1 MASKRQFKPKRLREI
16 YCHSVSRY
24 SADNG
29 LNLHAIDYTDDDN
42 VTGYK
47 CVLGVDKD
55 GKPSYIKEFFSVMW
69 GNDEVNVFVDLAD
82 NLEGFSL
89 TGEVKSAVE
98 NGVPVSYT
106 IRRGMFGRFHY
117 NALITLDGTR
127 YYFYIKTIRGA
138 SFKRIMD
145 KFCK

>member
-1 MASKRQFKPKRLREI
+1 MKYSLAQLLEFVEESDIKFIRLAFCDSFGVQKNIAIMASQ
-16 YCHSVSRY
+16 
-24 SADNG
+24 
-29 LNLHAIDYTDDDN
+29 
-42 VTGYK
+42 
-47 CVLGVDKD
+47 
-55 GKPSYIKEFFSVMW
+55 
-69 GNDEVNVFVDLAD
+69 LAH
-82 NLEGFSL
+82 
-89 TGEVKSAVE
+89 AVE

-106 IRRGMFGRFHY
+106 VRRGMFGRFHY

>member
-1 MASKRQFKPKRLREI
+1 MASKRQFKPKRMREV
-16 YCHSVSRY
+16 YCHSLSRY
-24 SADNG
+24 AKDNG
-29 LNLHAIDYTDDDN
+29 LSLHAIDYTDDDN

-47 CVLGVDKD
+47 CVLGVDKE

-82 NLEGFSL
+82 NLASFTL
-89 TGEVKSAVE
+89 QGEVKHAAE
-98 NGVPVSYT
+98 NGVNVSYT
-106 IRRGMFGRFHY
+106 MQRGMFGRFHY
-117 NALITLDGTR
+117 NALITLGGTR

>member
-1 MASKRQFKPKRLREI
+1 MASKRQFKPERLREI

-69 GNDEVNVFVDLAD
+69 GNDEV
-82 NLEGFSL
+82 
-89 TGEVKSAVE
+89 
-98 NGVPVSYT
+98 
-106 IRRGMFGRFHY
+106 RGMFGRFHY

-145 KFCK
+145 KFCKK